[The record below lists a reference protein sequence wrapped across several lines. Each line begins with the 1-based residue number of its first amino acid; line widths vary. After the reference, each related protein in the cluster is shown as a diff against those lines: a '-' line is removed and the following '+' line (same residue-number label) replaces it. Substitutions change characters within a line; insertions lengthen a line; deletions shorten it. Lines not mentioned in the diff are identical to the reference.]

1 MFLHTWCYQ
10 GPCKPSS
17 CATFMFNSHWGRA
30 ATGSCVYAC
39 RVTLIV
45 SDSLLPCSLWLDKF
59 LCQGGGF
66 SRQEYWSA
74 LAKTG
79 CHILLEHCI
88 SCCPSCQHS

>member
-1 MFLHTWCYQ
+1 MSLHTRHHL
-10 GPCKPSS
+10 GPCKPKS
-17 CATFMFNSHWGRA
+17 CTTFTFNSHWGRA

-74 LAKTG
+74 LANTG